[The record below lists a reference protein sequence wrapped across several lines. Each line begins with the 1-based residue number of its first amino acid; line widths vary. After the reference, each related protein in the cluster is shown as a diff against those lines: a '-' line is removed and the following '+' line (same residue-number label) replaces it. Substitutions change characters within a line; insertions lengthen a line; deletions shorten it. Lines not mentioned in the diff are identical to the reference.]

1 MRASGRTERKSRTGL
16 TPRAVIARDG
26 GSPASAVAQ
35 SESGEA
41 AELGVNPGYA
51 ARTET
56 APNRRYRKIK
66 QKSHLGNGSRGF
78 RASVCGARGRASA
91 KRSNPARRGIPGP

>member
-1 MRASGRTERKSRTGL
+1 MRASGRTERSRTGL

-66 QKSHLGNGSRGF
+66 QKSHLGNGSHGF
-78 RASVCGARGRASA
+78 RASVCGRTRRGFA
-91 KRSNPARRGIPGP
+91 KRKQSSPPG